1 MSNKQWGNVKTIIKG
16 SFEYALDKGYIQNN
30 PFTDIKI
37 TVKFKQQR
45 KKPASDEVFNSA
57 ERMTLIKYLD
67 KQYSQ
72 THDLSFLAIKLN
84 FYLGLRVSELSS
96 LKWKDIQDNNTIHIE
111 REEIRDEAAKKIMVV
126 NHTKTNSDRY
136 VKLVPIALGIID
148 LVKKS
153 GIIPLPEEY
162 IFKRDGER
170 ITSRQLQYV
179 LAKYSER
186 TGVPR
191 NKSSHKIRKTYAS
204 NLNAAGV
211 PLDEIRTQL
220 GHTLETTT
228 LGYLFNPLTEEETY
242 QRISEALSV

>member
-1 MSNKQWGNVKTIIKG
+1 MSI
-16 SFEYALDKGYIQNN
+16 FDK
-30 PFTDIKI
+30 
-37 TVKFKQQR
+37 
-45 KKPASDEVFNSA
+45 
-57 ERMTLIKYLD
+57 L
-67 KQYSQ
+67 
-72 THDLSFLAIKLN
+72 
-84 FYLGLRVSELSS
+84 LGLIISS
-96 LKWKDIQDNNTIHIE
+96 YACIL
-111 REEIRDEAAKKIMVV
+111 VV

-148 LVKKS
+148 LIKKS

-179 LAKYSER
+179 LSKYSKR
-186 TGVPR
+186 TGAPR

-228 LGYLFNPLTEEETY
+228 LSYLFNPLTEEETY